1 MLDQRNICAMMS
13 LWIIKWKMARRLSQN
28 WESQNIEFQIIVNEV
43 KMEGVNLDVQFSRG
57 QYHKKDPP
65 FSERLWNLLEGKEGF
80 GVKKG

>member
-57 QYHKKDPP
+57 
-65 FSERLWNLLEGKEGF
+65 
-80 GVKKG
+80 